1 MCGVRTA
8 LRVLRPQNL
17 LGWDLSLN
25 RQTFSFCPKIKGRLR
40 LFQRLTQFLSFAVV
54 LRLLAGNLRLWCK
67 QQHPC
72 DIPFRAS
79 GQGIFASRKQLRLF
93 AASLSRNNLFFNIPV
108 LIRNQLLLR
117 GCFHGNEGIVCRE
130 LRQVD
135 RPKFLKEMPK
145 REKSIVPPS
154 LSTYSF
160 ADVPE
165 RTLPQSPD

>member
-1 MCGVRTA
+1 MCGIRTA

-25 RQTFSFCPKIKGRLR
+25 RQTFSFCSKIKGRLR

-79 GQGIFASRKQLRLF
+79 GQGIFASRKKLSLF
-93 AASLSRNNLFFNIPV
+93 AASLPSNNSFFNISVPTG
-108 LIRNQLLLR
+108 NWSLLR
-117 GCFHGNEGIVCRE
+117 GCFHGNEGIVCGK
-130 LRQVD
+130 LWQVD
-135 RPKFLKEMPK
+135 SSKYLGKCRTVK
-145 REKSIVPPS
+145 R
-154 LSTYSF
+154 
-160 ADVPE
+160 A
-165 RTLPQSPD
+165 

>member
-1 MCGVRTA
+1 MPSRRQGSSLMHRRNGAACLRQKGMQTIVNAFYYKRCLLLDAMHVRRLHGSA
-8 LRVLRPQNL
+8 CFLHPQNL

-79 GQGIFASRKQLRLF
+79 GQGIFASRKKLSLF
-93 AASLSRNNLFFNIPV
+93 AASLP
-108 LIRNQLLLR
+108 
-117 GCFHGNEGIVCRE
+117 
-130 LRQVD
+130 
-135 RPKFLKEMPK
+135 
-145 REKSIVPPS
+145 
-154 LSTYSF
+154 
-160 ADVPE
+160 
-165 RTLPQSPD
+165 

>member
-79 GQGIFASRKQLRLF
+79 GQGIFASRKKLSLF

-117 GCFHGNEGIVCRE
+117 CRE